1 MRICVRLRTDQHDF
15 VWRRLMICWVQLTLG
30 FDLSDE
36 SKMDAVWP
44 IISNRDVIEI
54 SQVSWHKLPGTVCH
68 SNRNKRADM
77 GNLLPRQ
84 A

>member
-1 MRICVRLRTDQHDF
+1 MN
-15 VWRRLMICWVQLTLG
+15 
-30 FDLSDE
+30 
-36 SKMDAVWP
+36 AVWP